1 MFPLKC
7 KLRSFAYGD
16 ILHEFKCYWKLGKQS
31 SLFLTVLS
39 FYKKA
44 VCGEKSKSHHKV
56 LSVFDSVNLTAKLL
70 VNIVFVRIIFLE
82 IVLKN
87 TSH

>member
-1 MFPLKC
+1 MC

-31 SLFLTVLS
+31 SFILTILP
-39 FYKKA
+39 FHKKA
-44 VCGEKSKSHHKV
+44 ICKINKSHHKV
-56 LSVFDSVNLTAKLL
+56 LPVLDCLNLTAKLL